1 MLKHLNNSFLY
12 NMTNDG
18 KYCKKKKKNFLQTE
32 TDTGLEKEFM
42 VMVGG
47 REGVRIR
54 LGV

>member
-1 MLKHLNNSFLY
+1 MIQ
-12 NMTNDG
+12 
-18 KYCKKKKKNFLQTE
+18 KKKTYLQTE

-47 REGVRIR
+47 REGARIR

>member
-1 MLKHLNNSFLY
+1 MRNLKD
-12 NMTNDG
+12 NMMQ
-18 KYCKKKKKNFLQTE
+18 KKKKNLLQTD